1 MQTTLA
7 ILDLATTAFWSVS
20 PVVVVILVCRKLSK

>member
-7 ILDLATTAFWSVS
+7 ILDLATTAFWAVL